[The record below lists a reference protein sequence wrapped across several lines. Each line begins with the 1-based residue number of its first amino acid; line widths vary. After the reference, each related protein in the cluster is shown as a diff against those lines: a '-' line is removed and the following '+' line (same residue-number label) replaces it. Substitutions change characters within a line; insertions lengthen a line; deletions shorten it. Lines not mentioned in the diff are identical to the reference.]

1 MLDEIINGITDV
13 LHARLIGREVALSH
27 TRIIQ
32 QRFRPHIV
40 LLVPHLH
47 GCGIILGR
55 DAGKIELAGTR
66 PDGIR
71 IKIFGGKSGKH
82 PRHLHDLIIGVGLE
96 RASGA
101 VVDVI
106 ASRI

>member
-1 MLDEIINGITDV
+1 M
-13 LHARLIGREVALSH
+13 
-27 TRIIQ
+27 
-32 QRFRPHIV
+32 

-55 DAGKIELAGTR
+55 DAGKIEQAGAGSNR
-66 PDGIR
+66 IG
-71 IKIFGGKSGKH
+71 IKILGGKTGKH